1 MSFLNR
7 LQRFR
12 LYRHSFTNPAEFAA
26 ELIAI
31 PTTVAKLHGSHIF
44 SSGFTAINRYMVVSS
59 CYMML
64 FSFMTFITAYEM
76 RNDSEGLIFALVTF
90 GTGIQCLGKL
100 CTFLYFRKNLYWMH
114 SYTLDLYKEECN
126 PRTKTMLMN
135 RVFLLSVILKTML
148 VSYVFTSAVMIGVP
162 VFYSW
167 KFGEKILPFGFYV
180 PYVNHDT
187 WSGYLLNYV
196 VHIIATS
203 YAFSAS
209 YGGDGVC
216 IILLMSSFIQID
228 LLIASLKEVN
238 QQLEANGKDVGEL
251 LKKII
256 QRHQE
261 HLKFFRNAEDTLCSN
276 FLLTFS
282 SLATVLVLSF
292 YAVLVLSWYQGYVF
306 IGFVS
311 YQLLFCCFMG
321 TVQEM
326 KNEQLEREIYNFTW
340 YKLPIS
346 QQKSLLLM
354 LQRAQNPIP
363 LTLIFGYVNM
373 PTFLQIYKTIYSV
386 FAMLLRVQ
394 EE

>member
-1 MSFLNR
+1 MFSEPFPEAGNQICGGDLR
-7 LQRFR
+7 
-12 LYRHSFTNPAEFAA
+12 SEFAA

-31 PTTVAKLHGSHIF
+31 PTKAAKLHGSHIF
-44 SSGFTAINRYMVVSS
+44 SSGYSATNRFVVVSS

-64 FSFMTFITAYEM
+64 FCTMTFITAYEM
-76 RNDSEGLIFALVTF
+76 RNDSEGLIYALATF

-100 CTFLYFRKNLYWMH
+100 GTLLYFRKNLYWMH

-126 PRTKTMLMN
+126 PRTKTMLMS

-148 VSYVFTSAVMIGVP
+148 LGYILTGVVMSGAPIY
-162 VFYSW
+162 FSW
-167 KFGEKILPFGFYV
+167 KLGEKILPFGFFL

-196 VHIIATS
+196 IHAWGTS
-203 YAFSAS
+203 YAVSAS
-209 YGGDGVC
+209 FSGDGVC
-216 IILLMSSFIQID
+216 VILLMSSFIQID

-238 QQLEANGKDVGEL
+238 QQIEANGKD
-251 LKKII
+251 
-256 QRHQE
+256 
-261 HLKFFRNAEDTLCSN
+261 
-276 FLLTFS
+276 
-282 SLATVLVLSF
+282 
-292 YAVLVLSWYQGYVF
+292 LSWYQGYVF

-326 KNEQLEREIYNFTW
+326 KNEQLEREIYNLTW

-354 LQRAQNPIP
+354 LQRAQNPVP
-363 LTLIFGYVNM
+363 LTLIFGDLNM